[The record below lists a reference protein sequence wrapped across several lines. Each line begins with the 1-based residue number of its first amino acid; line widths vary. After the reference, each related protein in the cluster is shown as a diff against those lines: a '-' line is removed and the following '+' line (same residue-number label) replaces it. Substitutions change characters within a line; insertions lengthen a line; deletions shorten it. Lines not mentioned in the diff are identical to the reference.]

1 MKDLNRKRINNFLKD
16 KLLSIIILLCNTF
29 FIFLFYYSTLDEVE
43 ILYPMIIT
51 IFLIIIYL
59 VIEWYRY
66 YRFNFQLEKFI
77 EDSSHK
83 VVISTYEQRDIY
95 EVINKIHNKYIQKL
109 DNADIENNKR
119 SKFLAQLIHN
129 LKTPVTIL
137 NCTQRWKKKR

>member
-1 MKDLNRKRINNFLKD
+1 M
-16 KLLSIIILLCNTF
+16 
-29 FIFLFYYSTLDEVE
+29 
-43 ILYPMIIT
+43 
-51 IFLIIIYL
+51 IIIYL